1 MDPVY
6 TVESWL
12 ASNFEAFYALKEQFQ
27 LGDEW
32 TFSIASPDVV
42 PQDASAEAIDDLNGA
57 AAFTLRRIQALRH
70 VLKRQPWADVDKQ
83 ELRMM
88 ASYVA
93 DLNVF
98 YSNLEARMLLNSIY
112 AATIERARGDTRNLG
127 AVIALGMQ
135 AR

>member
-1 MDPVY
+1 MDPEA

-12 ASNFEAFYALKEQFQ
+12 ASSSGAFHALKEQFQ
-27 LGDEW
+27 LGHEW
-32 TFSIASPDVV
+32 TFSIESPDVV

-70 VLKRQPWADVDKQ
+70 VLKRQPWEDVSRS

-88 ASYVA
+88 ASYVS

-98 YSNLEARMLLNSIY
+98 YSNLDDRNLLNSINQPV
-112 AATIERARGDTRNLG
+112 IEQARGDSRNL
-127 AVIALGMQ
+127 AASIALGL
-135 AR
+135 RSR